1 MMEEVGTVIEL
12 KGKHIALVMCEKS
25 STCKNCASM
34 ESCKVSEDNR
44 SMVVE
49 SHNVIGA
56 EVGDRVRLAISSK
69 KFLSSSFLV
78 YIVPLVALIVG
89 AVVGEVVGTRFA
101 QGVNPDLLAA
111 IFGVA
116 FLVGS
121 FLIIKVGT
129 KAIPK
134 DTYLPRIIAKVPE
147 EDVFT
152 EELKQHG
159 H

>member
-12 KGKHIALVMCEKS
+12 KGKHVALVMCQKS

-44 SMVVE
+44 SMIVE
-49 SHNVIGA
+49 AHNVIGA
-56 EVGDRVRLAISSK
+56 EVGDKVRLAISSK
-69 KFLSSSFLV
+69 KFLGSSFLV
-78 YIVPLVALIVG
+78 YIVPLVALIIG
-89 AVVGEVVGTRFA
+89 AVIGEVIGSRVED
-101 QGVNPDLLAA
+101 VINPDLLAA
-111 IFGVA
+111 ILGVA

-121 FLIIKVGT
+121 FLVIKVGT

-134 DTYLPRIIAKVPE
+134 DAYLPRIIAKVPE
-147 EDVFT
+147 EDVIT
-152 EELKQHG
+152 DELKQHG

>member
-1 MMEEVGTVIEL
+1 MMEEVGTIIEL
-12 KGKHIALVMCEKS
+12 KGKHLALVLCEKS
-25 STCKNCASM
+25 STCKNCASL
-34 ESCKVSEDNR
+34 ESCKVSDDNR
-44 SMVVE
+44 SMIVE

-56 EVGDRVRLAISSK
+56 EVGDRVRLAISSR

-89 AVVGEVVGTRFA
+89 AVIGEVVGTRLEN
-101 QGVNPDLLAA
+101 GINPDLLAA
-111 IFGVA
+111 IVGVA

-134 DTYLPRIIAKVPE
+134 DNYLPRIVARVPE
-147 EDVFT
+147 EDVFA
-152 EELKQHG
+152 EELKHG